1 MNRGKAPLV
10 LMEQLAMLLVFA
22 LAAAVCLRIFVASD
36 QLSLQLQDRD
46 RAALLCQ
53 NTAELL
59 RANGGD
65 VEDALTQVGGAAPGR
80 REGFG
85 CFALYGPDWSEFV
98 PDGARSA
105 SYTLRVQALDSGVS
119 GLGKAE
125 IEAYR
130 WQNGE
135 MESLF
140 RLETAWQEVTG
151 HGA

>member
-1 MNRGKAPLV
+1 MNREKTPLV

-36 QLSLQLQDRD
+36 QLSRRLQERD
-46 RAALLCQ
+46 HAALLCQ

-59 RANGGD
+59 QSNGGD
-65 VEDALTQVGGAAPGR
+65 VEDALTQVSGAAPGQ

-85 CFALYGPDWSEFV
+85 YFASYGPGWSEFV
-98 PDGARSA
+98 PDRIRSA
-105 SYTLRVQALDSGVS
+105 SYTLQVRELDGGVP
-119 GLGKAE
+119 GLGRAE
-125 IEAYR
+125 IQAYR
-130 WQNGE
+130 WRSGE

-140 RLETAWQEVTG
+140 RLETAWQEVTE